1 VSNSRR
7 REQGLS
13 RDWWFFITTTFITT
27 TFITTSFGF
36 FIMTLLHTLH
46 RLARLVATLTVS
58 AAALTLAHAADFTA
72 GPLEINDLWVRGSV
86 PGQTNGA
93 GYMQINNPA
102 GVSDR
107 LLSAQTDAS
116 GRLELH
122 SVMTEDG
129 VAKMRQVTG
138 IDIPAKGSAKL
149 APGGF
154 HLMFLQL
161 TGPFKQGEVVPVVLK
176 FEKAGEV
183 RVNFTVKPS
192 TYNPGSAGGH
202 GHGAMQH

>member
-1 VSNSRR
+1 MVIHYTLN
-7 REQGLS
+7 
-13 RDWWFFITTTFITT
+13 TF
-27 TFITTSFGF
+27 G
-36 FIMTLLHTLH
+36 
-46 RLARLVATLTVS
+46 RL
-58 AAALTLAHAADFTA
+58 AAALTLSAATLTTAYAADFTA
-72 GPLEINDLWVRGSV
+72 GSLEINDLWVRGSV

-93 GYMQINNPA
+93 GYMLINNPT

-107 LLSAQTDAS
+107 LLSAQSDAS
-116 GRLELH
+116 TRLELH
-122 SVMTEDG
+122 TVLTENG

-154 HLMFLQL
+154 HMMFLQL
-161 TGPFKQGEVVPVVLK
+161 TGPFKQGELVPVVLK

-192 TYNPGSAGGH
+192 TYNPGSSGEH
-202 GHGAMQH
+202 GHGGMKH

>member
-1 VSNSRR
+1 
-7 REQGLS
+7 
-13 RDWWFFITTTFITT
+13 
-27 TFITTSFGF
+27 
-36 FIMTLLHTLH
+36 MTIL
-46 RLARLVATLTVS
+46 RTLTKLVRLT
-58 AAALTLAHAADFTA
+58 AALTLSGAAFTVSQAADFTA

-93 GYMQINNPA
+93 GYMMINNPT

-107 LLSAQTDAS
+107 LLSAESEAS
-116 GRLELH
+116 TRLELH
-122 SVMTEDG
+122 TVLTENG
-129 VAKMRQVTG
+129 VAKMRQVAG

-154 HLMFLQL
+154 HMMFLQL
-161 TGPFKQGEVVPVVLK
+161 TGPFKQGELVPVVLK

-192 TYNPGSAGGH
+192 TYNPGSSGEH
-202 GHGAMQH
+202 GHGGMKH

>member
-1 VSNSRR
+1 MVIRYTLN
-7 REQGLS
+7 
-13 RDWWFFITTTFITT
+13 TF
-27 TFITTSFGF
+27 G
-36 FIMTLLHTLH
+36 
-46 RLARLVATLTVS
+46 RL
-58 AAALTLAHAADFTA
+58 AAALTLSAATLTTAYAADFTA
-72 GPLEINDLWVRGSV
+72 GSLEINDLWVRGSV

-93 GYMQINNPA
+93 GYMMINNPT

-107 LLSAQTDAS
+107 LLSAESEAS
-116 GRLELH
+116 TRLELH
-122 SVMTEDG
+122 TVLTENG

-154 HLMFLQL
+154 HMMFLQL
-161 TGPFKQGEVVPVVLK
+161 TGPFKQGELVPVVLK

-192 TYNPGSAGGH
+192 TYNPGSSGEH
-202 GHGAMQH
+202 GHGGMKH

>member
-1 VSNSRR
+1 MTILR
-7 REQGLS
+7 
-13 RDWWFFITTTFITT
+13 TF
-27 TFITTSFGF
+27 SK
-36 FIMTLLHTLH
+36 LV
-46 RLARLVATLTVS
+46 RLT
-58 AAALTLAHAADFTA
+58 AALTLSGAALAVAQAADFTA

-93 GYMQINNPA
+93 GYMQINNPT
-102 GVSDR
+102 GVNDR
-107 LLSAQTDAS
+107 LLSAQSEAS
-116 GRLELH
+116 TRLELH
-122 SVMTEDG
+122 TVLTENG

-154 HLMFLQL
+154 HMMFLQL

-192 TYNPGSAGGH
+192 TYNPGSSGEH
-202 GHGAMQH
+202 GHGGMKH

>member
-1 VSNSRR
+1 MMAIR
-7 REQGLS
+7 
-13 RDWWFFITTTFITT
+13 
-27 TFITTSFGF
+27 
-36 FIMTLLHTLH
+36 HTLGTF
-46 RLARLVATLTVS
+46 ARLI
-58 AAALTLAHAADFTA
+58 AALTLSGAALSLAHAADFTA

-93 GYMQINNPA
+93 GYMQINNPT

-107 LLSAQTDAS
+107 LLSAQSEAS
-116 GRLELH
+116 TRLELH
-122 SVMTEDG
+122 TVITENG
-129 VAKMRQVTG
+129 VAKMRQVQG

-154 HLMFLQL
+154 HMMFLQL
-161 TGPFKQGEVVPVVLK
+161 TGPFKQGDLIPVVLK

-192 TYNPGSAGGH
+192 TYNPGSGGEQGH
-202 GHGAMQH
+202 GGMKH

>member
-1 VSNSRR
+1 MIIR
-7 REQGLS
+7 
-13 RDWWFFITTTFITT
+13 
-27 TFITTSFGF
+27 
-36 FIMTLLHTLH
+36 HTLNTFG
-46 RLARLVATLTVS
+46 RL
-58 AAALTLAHAADFTA
+58 AAALTLSVATLTAAYAADFMA
-72 GPLEINDLWVRGSV
+72 GSLEINDLWVRGSV

-93 GYMQINNPA
+93 GYMQINNPT

-107 LLSAQTDAS
+107 LLSAQSEAS
-116 GRLELH
+116 TRLELH
-122 SVMTEDG
+122 TVLTENG

-154 HLMFLQL
+154 HMMFLQL
-161 TGPFKQGEVVPVVLK
+161 TGPFKQGELVPVVLK

-192 TYNPGSAGGH
+192 TYNPGSSGEH
-202 GHGAMQH
+202 GHGGMKH

>member
-1 VSNSRR
+1 MMAIR
-7 REQGLS
+7 
-13 RDWWFFITTTFITT
+13 
-27 TFITTSFGF
+27 
-36 FIMTLLHTLH
+36 HTLGTF
-46 RLARLVATLTVS
+46 ARLVAALTLS
-58 AAALTLAHAADFTA
+58 GAALSLAHAADFTA

-93 GYMQINNPA
+93 GYMLINNPT

-107 LLSAQTDAS
+107 LLSAQSEAS
-116 GRLELH
+116 TRLELH
-122 SVMTEDG
+122 TVITENG
-129 VAKMRQVTG
+129 VAKMRQVQG

-154 HLMFLQL
+154 HMMFLQL
-161 TGPFKQGEVVPVVLK
+161 TGPFKQGDLIPVVLK

-192 TYNPGSAGGH
+192 TYNPGSGGEQGH
-202 GHGAMQH
+202 GGMKH

>member
-1 VSNSRR
+1 MFI
-7 REQGLS
+7 
-13 RDWWFFITTTFITT
+13 RDTFS
-27 TFITTSFGF
+27 TF
-36 FIMTLLHTLH
+36 
-46 RLARLVATLTVS
+46 ARL
-58 AAALTLAHAADFTA
+58 AAALTLSAVTMTLAQAADFTA

-93 GYMQINNPA
+93 GYMQINNPT

-107 LLSAQTDAS
+107 LLSAESEAS
-116 GRLELH
+116 TRLELH
-122 SVMTEDG
+122 TVLTENG

-154 HLMFLQL
+154 HMMFLQL
-161 TGPFKQGEVVPVVLK
+161 TGPFKQGELVPVVLK

-192 TYNPGSAGGH
+192 TYNPGSSGEH
-202 GHGAMQH
+202 GHGGMKH

>member
-1 VSNSRR
+1 MTIRH
-7 REQGLS
+7 
-13 RDWWFFITTTFITT
+13 TFN
-27 TFITTSFGF
+27 
-36 FIMTLLHTLH
+36 TLG
-46 RLARLVATLTVS
+46 RLVATLTLS
-58 AAALTLAHAADFTA
+58 AATLAVAHAADFKA
-72 GPLEINDLWVRGSV
+72 GSLEINDLWVRGSV

-93 GYMQINNPA
+93 GYMQIINPT

-107 LLSAQTDAS
+107 LLSAQSDAS
-116 GRLELH
+116 NRLELH
-122 SVMTEDG
+122 TVITENG
-129 VAKMRQVTG
+129 VAKMRQVPG
-138 IDIPAKGSAKL
+138 IDVPAKGSAKL

-192 TYNPGSAGGH
+192 TFNPGSAGEQGH
-202 GHGAMQH
+202 GGMKH